1 MGVVFRVCCGKQV
14 HLLCTGAM
22 HEQPVVGR
30 EGSRNGGV
38 LELLLLREIVE
49 CYLRHDQLAHRNC
62 FFLLQ
67 AKALPSTDHR
77 Q

>member
-30 EGSRNGGV
+30 EGSRNGSA
-38 LELLLLREIVE
+38 LELLRLRERDE
-49 CYLRHDQLAHRNC
+49 WYLRHDQLAH
-62 FFLLQ
+62 
-67 AKALPSTDHR
+67 
-77 Q
+77 